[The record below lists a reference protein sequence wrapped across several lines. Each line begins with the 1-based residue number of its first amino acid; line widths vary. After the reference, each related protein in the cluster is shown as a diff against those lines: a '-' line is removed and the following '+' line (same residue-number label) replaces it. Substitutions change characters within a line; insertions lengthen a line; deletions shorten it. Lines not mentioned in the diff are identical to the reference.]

1 MKNRNFFFIMMLLCA
16 ATLSGNAQS
25 WSLTGN
31 GGTTQNTNFIGTT
44 DNKPLVFRT
53 KNLERMRISNNGL
66 VGIGTKTPTNPLHV
80 VNGVSGAAGYV
91 DASLVLENSLH
102 NYLNILAPAAFE

>member
-1 MKNRNFFFIMMLLCA
+1 MKNKNFLFIMTLLCA
-16 ATLSGNAQS
+16 ATLSVNAQS

-31 GGTTQNTNFIGTT
+31 AGTVQNTNFIGTT

-66 VGIGTKTPTNPLHV
+66 VGIGTKD
-80 VNGVSGAAGYV
+80 SY
-91 DASLVLENSLH
+91 
-102 NYLNILAPAAFE
+102 